1 MDEDLIDLLSALRGE
16 DPEPRRRE
24 ELLARLREDETFRAA
39 FVAEV
44 RTLGMLKVVQ
54 GAEPRWL
61 HLNEE
66 LGLGSGDQP
75 GEEELEA
82 AFLAR
87 LRDGR
92 RRFPG
97 HPAWWAAAAVML
109 IGLTGLL
116 WSKVRRAAPVTASSA
131 VLEGLAIINKIDG
144 VRTEPD
150 DGPFPAEG
158 DIVNSRR
165 LRLRSGLVTL
175 TLFSGVT
182 ISVEGP
188 AEMQLVSMGR
198 FFCRRGRL
206 RARVPKGAEGFIV
219 ATPASTVVDL
229 GTEFALNVAAD
240 GRSEVMVFEGIAQA
254 ALIDEFGTP
263 RRTQLVFRNESFRL
277 DSKSGQIEK
286 SAATAADFLTAPN
299 LTMPSL
305 HLDPAYPAEVL
316 RSRPKGYWR
325 FESLSGGLISNEVAS
340 GPSLRV
346 HGPIGVAHGSGG
358 SGHAVFKPG
367 ALGQF
372 IDTEEMWELPGD
384 PGHAVEFWVMPD
396 GFNHSSIVGLY
407 PARNLNPPDQ
417 SSRYLH
423 YFLVELTSHNR
434 LSSHKPAAV
443 RFLHRWPIDLKVDDS
458 LSSESIYL
466 PRHWHH
472 VVAQKNGGRLEL
484 YFDGELEDS
493 RTLDPDHP
501 TMKCYLVV
509 GRRNPD
515 SSDPGDSRSFLG
527 RLDEFAIY
535 DHPLSATEVRR
546 HYRLGTVKVPSE

>member
-16 DPEPRRRE
+16 DHEPRRRE
-24 ELLARLREDETFRAA
+24 ELLARLREDETFRAS

-92 RRFPG
+92 RRLPG
-97 HPAWWAAAAVML
+97 HPAWWAAAVLL
-109 IGLTGLL
+109 IGLTALF
-116 WSKVRRAAPVTASSA
+116 WSKGRQAAPVAASSA
-131 VLEGLAIINKIDG
+131 VLDGLAIINKIDG

-158 DIVNSRR
+158 DVVNSRR
-165 LRLRSGLVTL
+165 LRLRSGVVTL

-188 AEMQLVSMGR
+188 AEMQLISMGR

-229 GTEFALNVAAD
+229 GTEFALNVDAD

-286 SAATAADFLTAPN
+286 SAATAADFITAPN

-316 RSRPKGYWR
+316 RSRPKSYWR
-325 FESLSGGLISNEVAS
+325 FESLSGGLISNEVAG

-358 SGHAVFKPG
+358 NGHAVFKPG
-367 ALGQF
+367 APGQF
-372 IDTEEMWELPGD
+372 IDTAEMWELPRD

-423 YFLVELTSHNR
+423 YLLVELTSHNR
-434 LSSHKPAAV
+434 LSSHKPGTV

-458 LSSESIYL
+458 LSSASLYL

-501 TMKCYLVV
+501 TMKCHLVV

-527 RLDEFAIY
+527 RLDELAIY
-535 DHPLSATEVRR
+535 DHPLPAAEVRS
-546 HYRLGTVKVPSE
+546 HYRLGTVKVPAE